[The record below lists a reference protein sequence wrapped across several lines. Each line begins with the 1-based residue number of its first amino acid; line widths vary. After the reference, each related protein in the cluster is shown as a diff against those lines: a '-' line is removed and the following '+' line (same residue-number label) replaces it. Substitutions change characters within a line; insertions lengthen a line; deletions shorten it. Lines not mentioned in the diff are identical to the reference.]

1 MNDYMKR
8 QAEEFLNAAKAVQMP
23 ENVQAFAQES
33 VAKTREAYDK
43 LSGAA
48 KDQAKVAEDMLSAT
62 QAGAK
67 AIGTKVLDNVAM
79 NAEAAFDAAEAIVK
93 ARTLPEAARLQ
104 AEFMQK
110 QFAAAGAQTK
120 PDRPSAKGRPKAP
133 STAGFSFGVAQI
145 VSVLGPMPAHCE
157 ADGP

>member
-8 QAEEFLNAAKAVQMP
+8 QAEDFLNAAKAVQLP

-48 KDQAKVAEDMLSAT
+48 KDQVKVAEDVFATT

-67 AIGTKVLDNVAM
+67 AVGTKVLEHVAI
-79 NAEAAFDAAEAIVK
+79 NTDAAFDAAEAIVK

-104 AEFMQK
+104 AEFVQK
-110 QFAAAGAQTK
+110 QFAAASAQTK
-120 PDRPSAKGRPKAP
+120 ELFEL
-133 STAGFSFGVAQI
+133 STRVAQQTFQ
-145 VSVLGPMPAHCE
+145 SVNDIATKSFEQMKKAS
-157 ADGP
+157 

>member
-8 QAEEFLNAAKAVQMP
+8 QAEEFLNAAKSAHLP
-23 ENVQAFAQES
+23 ENMQAFAQEG

-43 LSGAA
+43 LSVAA
-48 KDQAKVAEDMLSAT
+48 KDQAKVAEDVLLAT

-67 AIGTKVLDNVAM
+67 AIGAKVLDNVTV
-79 NAEAAFDAAEAIVK
+79 NAEAAFDAAEAIAK
-93 ARTLPEAARLQ
+93 ARSLPEAARLQ

-120 PDRPSAKGRPKAP
+120 ELFEL
-133 STAGFSFGVAQI
+133 STRVAQQTFQT
-145 VSVLGPMPAHCE
+145 VNEMATKSFEQMKKAS
-157 ADGP
+157 